1 MNPHLAASKLRR
13 IKKMSDLKKYLCL
26 AILSKTL
33 LNTLEYKLLKSKIS
47 IFKIQRPESFT
58 HKLCT
63 C

>member
-33 LNTLEYKLLKSKIS
+33 LNTLEYKL
-47 IFKIQRPESFT
+47 P
-58 HKLCT
+58 
-63 C
+63 